1 MTECTDHARHT
12 VHRTARLA
20 ELLDLLFE
28 QSRHD
33 APNPLLPAPQLR
45 AMGVIDGQDHIPMRT
60 LAHRLGASP
69 PSVCRLI
76 DRLQA
81 AGFVQR
87 HPHPDSGREV
97 TLTLTPA
104 GRVRL
109 ARVREGREN
118 LLHQALQG
126 LPEAEHTALSSALDT
141 LHRAL
146 TTVRPHL
153 HALPADTTTSAPL
166 PGRRIARPA

>member
-1 MTECTDHARHT
+1 MPIIH
-12 VHRTARLA
+12 
-20 ELLDLLFE
+20 
-28 QSRHD
+28 
-33 APNPLLPAPQLR
+33 
-45 AMGVIDGQDHIPMRT
+45 
-60 LAHRLGASP
+60 
-69 PSVCRLI
+69 
-76 DRLQA
+76 RLQA
-81 AGFVQR
+81 TGFVQR

-118 LLHQALQG
+118 LLHQALQD
-126 LPEAEHTALSSALDT
+126 LPEPEHTALSSALDT

-146 TTVRPHL
+146 TAVRPHL

-166 PGRRIARPA
+166 PGRRIGAARLNGVLDRQVVVTVVAVLVGLLA